1 MMDDYSIEDAL
12 VDLDVLENDALAG
25 DEFSA
30 AVQRVREFVGA
41 LAAEARRVKAAGLLM
56 DDGQ

>member
-1 MMDDYSIEDAL
+1 MTDYSIEDAL
-12 VDLDVLENDALAG
+12 VDLDALENDALAG

-30 AVQRVREFVGA
+30 AIQRVREFVGA
-41 LAAEARRVKAAGLLM
+41 LAAETRQIQAAGVIM

>member
-1 MMDDYSIEDAL
+1 MNDYSVEDAL
-12 VDLDVLENDALAG
+12 VDLDALENDALAG

-30 AVQRVREFVGA
+30 AIQRVREFVRA
-41 LAAEARRVKAAGLLM
+41 LAAEAKRVETAGFIL

>member
-1 MMDDYSIEDAL
+1 MMNDYSVEDAL
-12 VDLDVLENDALAG
+12 VDLDALENDALAG

-30 AVQRVREFVGA
+30 AIQRVREFVRA
-41 LAAEARRVKAAGLLM
+41 LAAEAKRIEAAGVIM